1 MKYIKNN
8 LLIEKVKV
16 QDIEKKFGSPTYCY
30 SYKKLKE
37 NIFNFKK
44 NFNTFSPLIC
54 FAV

>member
-44 NFNTFSPLIC
+44 TLTHSLL
-54 FAV
+54 